1 MISADL
7 CYVVRADFLV
17 ATALP
22 VDGALAT
29 LQDSL
34 KIIFDTDA
42 FFTNELPL
50 EGIIDVRVRLRVNGP
65 ANGSTS
71 DFEEKSEQSLKSNSR
86 TEVLA
91 ILSTAATAV
100 IFAVVFRVIKSR
112 NSAEQYS
119 ECGSQGSTIS
129 DSPMA

>member
-7 CYVVRADFLV
+7 CYVVRADFQI

-34 KIIFDTDA
+34 EIIFDTDA

-65 ANGSTS
+65 ANGL
-71 DFEEKSEQSLKSNSR
+71 DFEEKSEKSLKSNSR

-100 IFAVVFRVIKSR
+100 IFAVVFRKIKTR